1 MANGESNESHKM
13 AEQDVQFGDEL
24 EEGEV
29 PATDDV
35 DMEKPTDADQVC
47 TNQ

>member
-1 MANGESNESHKM
+1 M
-13 AEQDVQFGDEL
+13 AEQDVQFGNEL

-35 DMEKPTDADQVC
+35 DMEKPTNEDQVR